1 MKKLLFALPL
11 LLLFACNQENTIKI
25 KGSIKKAEGVTL
37 YLDKLHTASAET
49 IDSVKLDKNGDFKF
63 KTVSTQPEFYLLR
76 LSNGKL
82 ITLLTSPEEKE
93 VEVNSISTH
102 MSSAYVVSG
111 STGSVFVKELNDKL
125 NETKDSLATI
135 KKELEKK
142 KSDPNYSSISQNLLA
157 KYVKVLQDQREFS
170 ANFIMKNATSLSSYL
185 ALYQKIDKN
194 TYTLN
199 ENDDIKYAKI
209 VASSMR
215 ALYPEHEYTKAV
227 LANLKTMQKALS
239 NLNLKKYINEK
250 GANYPDLTLKNTK
263 RKEISLSS
271 LHGKLIVLS
280 FWASQDAN
288 SRKQNKTLKKIHNKY
303 KSKGLA
309 IYQVSV
315 DQDEKKWKAAIE
327 KDGLNWTNVCDL
339 KNGSALALSNFNVQ
353 QIPANYIINKKGDIV
368 GKNLYGLALEEKVA
382 DYIK

>member
-11 LLLFACNQENTIKI
+11 LLLFACNQEPKVKI
-25 KGSIKKAEGVTL
+25 TGSIKKADGITL

-49 IDSVKLDKNGDFKF
+49 VDSVKLDKDGKFSF
-63 KTVSTQPEFYLLR
+63 KTKSNQPEFYLLR

-82 ITLLTSPEEKE
+82 ITLLTTPEEE

-102 MSSAYVVSG
+102 MSRAYIVSG
-111 STGSVFVKELNDKL
+111 STGSAFVKDLNDKL
-125 NETKDSLATI
+125 KETKDSLAVI
-135 KKELEKK
+135 KKQLKEK
-142 KSDPNYSSISQNLLA
+142 KSDPNYGSISQNLLA
-157 KYVKVLQDQREFS
+157 KYIEVIKDQREFS
-170 ANFIMKNATSLSSYL
+170 INFIMKNATSLSSYL
-185 ALYQKIDKN
+185 ALYQKIDKD

-199 ENDDIKYAKI
+199 ENSDIKFAKI

-227 LANLKTMQKALS
+227 LANLEKMQK
-239 NLNLKKYINEK
+239 NLANIKLKELIKEK
-250 GANYPDLTLKNTK
+250 GANYPNLALKNTEG
-263 RKEISLSS
+263 KEVSLNS

-288 SRKQNKTLKKIHNKY
+288 SRKQNSTLSKIYKKY
-303 KSKGLA
+303 KNKGLE

-315 DQDEKKWKAAIE
+315 DQNEDQWKEAIK
-327 KDGLNWTNVCDL
+327 KDGLKWTNVCEL
-339 KNGSALALSNFNVQ
+339 ENGSAMAVRNFNVQ
-353 QIPANYIINKKGDIV
+353 QIPANYLISRQGEIV